1 MSRERGQASIEVVA
15 LAPLAV
21 LLALV
26 AAQVLAAGLCRSLAA
41 DAARAGAVAL
51 LEDEDPRAAAREA
64 LPAWAR
70 GRLELRRSGRRIR
83 GRLRPPGLLP
93 GLPRLLGVQRSAD
106 AGPRA

>member
-1 MSRERGQASIEVVA
+1 MSRERGQASVEVVA

-26 AAQVLAAGLCRSLAA
+26 AAQLLAAGLCRSLAA

-51 LEDEDPRAAAREA
+51 LQDENPRAAARA
-64 LPAWAR
+64 VLPGWAR
-70 GRLELRRSGRRIR
+70 GRLLVRRAGRRVHVE
-83 GRLRPPGLLP
+83 LRPPGLLP
-93 GLPRLLGVQRSAD
+93 GLPRLLGVQRVAD

>member
-1 MSRERGQASIEVVA
+1 MRGERGQASVEVVA

-51 LEDEDPRAAAREA
+51 LQDEDPRAAARAA
-64 LPAWAR
+64 LPGWAR
-70 GRLELRRSGRRIR
+70 GRLEVRRAGRLIR
-83 GRLRPPGLLP
+83 VQLRPPGLLP
-93 GLPRLLGVQRSAD
+93 GLPRLLRVRRTAD